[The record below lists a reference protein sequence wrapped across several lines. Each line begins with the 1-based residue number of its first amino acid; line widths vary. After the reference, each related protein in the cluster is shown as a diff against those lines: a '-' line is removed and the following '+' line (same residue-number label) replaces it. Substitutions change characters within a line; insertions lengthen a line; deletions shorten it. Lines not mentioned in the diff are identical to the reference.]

1 MLNNYM
7 HTLWNEIV
15 TNFGIYDGQSDFRF
29 IFVMKSDKELGLDY
43 PSIYERMFGDKK
55 HSERYAVAAL
65 ERFYGKTTPEVVEA
79 LRQIIAGDFSG
90 IKNRD
95 ENAIKVLRIIAE
107 IVNIVNMGGS
117 RQVILSVRDA
127 EEEFEGI
134 RVILEKLTGAF
145 AKEDSDRFKVISKIH
160 EYFKT
165 RRNKAFNSIVDLYSK
180 LSEKEID
187 YKSAISKDKKLTNQL
202 IKMFN
207 DNESTYVEMIN
218 EFSSLGVNLNIDSL
232 KEALTDQV
240 SDSEIE
246 SYKRTIQF
254 YAKHLDALVELAKY
268 DLNSIATD
276 YAAIDDDSITQMK
289 DSVKSSFGEGS
300 LIQEKL
306 LGSNEYMYVVSIR
319 GRYEPILKF
328 IDEHSIRVFTLLMLV
343 PEVENPITSSP
354 SLRFLITSLCDDVDT
369 AIDEFG
375 KKPSI
380 EVKRVGE
387 ENAVYL
393 IGTQQNDKKGRE
405 NALALYLSMLAVEH
419 GFDAKKLPFVQK
431 FAN

>member
-289 DSVKSSFGEGS
+289 ESVKSTFGEGS

-306 LGSNEYMYVVSIR
+306 VGSNSYMYVVSIR

-328 IDEHSIRVFTLLMLV
+328 IDEHEIRVFTLLMLV
-343 PEVENPITSSP
+343 PKVENPITSSP

-380 EVKRVGE
+380 EVKRIGD